1 MPGKKFDMMRFTG
14 NVFLIS
20 GGARGL
26 GEAQARRLVAEGA
39 QVVIGDVLLE
49 EGRALAGEL
58 GAACLFQPLDVTV
71 EEQWVSAVL
80 LAEGLGKLSG
90 LVNNAGV
97 YKPTSMVDTAAAEF
111 DRHTRVNQ
119 LGTFLGMRA
128 AVPAFERSGG
138 GVIVN
143 MSSTVALRSAPNAIA
158 YTASKW
164 AVRGM
169 TKAAALELAPK
180 NIRVNSVHPGPID
193 TDMLNVRSREENLR
207 RVQQVPMKRLGTK
220 EEIAGLVLFLLS
232 DESRYMTGSEVAM
245 DGGAA
250 L

>member
-1 MPGKKFDMMRFTG
+1 MTRELTRFTDR
-14 NVFLIS
+14 VFLIS

-26 GEAQARRLVAEGA
+26 GTAQARLLVAEGA
-39 QVVIGDVLLE
+39 KVVIADVLLE
-49 EGRALAGEL
+49 EGHALAQEL
-58 GAACLFQPLDVTV
+58 GDACIFQPLDVTS
-71 EEQWVSAVL
+71 EAQWDAAV
-80 LAEGLGKLSG
+80 AVARGMGKLHG

-97 YKPTSMVDTAAAEF
+97 YTPLPLIDTDTAQFE
-111 DRHTRVNQ
+111 RHMRVNQ

-128 AVPAFERSGG
+128 VIGAFEETGSGA
-138 GVIVN
+138 IVN
-143 MSSTVALRSAPNAIA
+143 MSSTVALRSAPNSIA

-169 TKAAALELAPK
+169 TKAAALELADR

-220 EEIAGLVLFLLS
+220 EEIAKLVLFLLS
-232 DESRYMTGSEVAM
+232 DDSLYMTGSEVAM

>member
-1 MPGKKFDMMRFTG
+1 MAGFSEQ
-14 NVFLIS
+14 VFLIS

-26 GEAQARRLVAEGA
+26 GEAQARLLVAAGA
-39 QVVIGDVLLE
+39 KVLICDVLVE
-49 EGRALAGEL
+49 TGQQLAAEL
-58 GAACLFQPLDVTV
+58 GTACLFQPLDVTS
-71 EEQWVSAVL
+71 ESQWSAAVSM
-80 LAEGLGKLSG
+80 AEGLGPLRG

-97 YKPTSMVDTAAAEF
+97 YTPMSLTETDTALFE
-111 DRHTRVNQ
+111 RHTRVNQ

-138 GVIVN
+138 GAIVN
-143 MSSTVALRSAPNAIA
+143 MSSTVALRSAPNSIA

-169 TKAAALELAPK
+169 TKAAALELADRH
-180 NIRVNSVHPGPID
+180 IRVNSVHPGPID
-193 TDMLNVRSREENLR
+193 TDMLSVRSREENLR

-220 EEIAGLVLFLLS
+220 EEIAKLVLFLLS
-232 DESRYMTGSEVAM
+232 DDSLYMTGSEVAM

>member
-1 MPGKKFDMMRFTG
+1 MDRFTDR
-14 NVFLIS
+14 VYLIS

-26 GEAQARRLVAEGA
+26 GEAQARGLVAEGGKI
-39 QVVIGDVLLE
+39 VIGDVLVE
-49 EGRALAGEL
+49 DGEKLAREL
-58 GAACLFQPLDVTV
+58 GAACTFQLLDVTS
-71 EEQWVSAVL
+71 EAQWADAVAK
-80 LAEGLGKLSG
+80 AETMGKMAG

-97 YKPTSMVDTAAAEF
+97 YTPVSIADTDTAQFE
-111 DRHTRVNQ
+111 RHTRVNQ

-128 AVPAFERSGG
+128 VVSAFERAGG
-138 GVIVN
+138 GSIVN

-158 YTASKW
+158 YTATKW

-169 TKAAALELAPK
+169 TKAAALELADK

>member
-1 MPGKKFDMMRFTG
+1 MNRFTDR
-14 NVFLIS
+14 VFLIS

-26 GEAQARRLVAEGA
+26 GEAQARALVAEGGK
-39 QVVIGDVLLE
+39 VVIGDLLVE
-49 EGRALAGEL
+49 DGEQLAREL
-58 GAACLFQPLDVTV
+58 GKACTFQYLDVTS
-71 EEQWVSAVL
+71 EAQWSEAVAM
-80 LAEGLGKLSG
+80 AEKIGKLHG

-97 YKPTSMVDTAAAEF
+97 YTPVPILETDTAQFE
-111 DRHTRVNQ
+111 RHTRVNQ

-128 AVPAFERSGG
+128 VVPALDRNGG
-138 GVIVN
+138 GAIVN

-158 YTASKW
+158 YTATKW

-169 TKAAALELAPK
+169 TKAAALELADK

-207 RVQQVPMKRLGTK
+207 RVQQVPLKRLGTK
-220 EEIAGLVLFLLS
+220 EEIARLVLFLLCDDS
-232 DESRYMTGSEVAM
+232 LYMTGSEVAM

>member
-1 MPGKKFDMMRFTG
+1 MRFL
-14 NVFLIS
+14 NKVFLIS

-39 QVVIGDVLLE
+39 RVVIGDVLQD
-49 EGRALAGEL
+49 EGEKLAREL
-58 GAACLFQPLDVTV
+58 GEACVFVHLDVTQ
-71 EEQWVSAVL
+71 EASWTAAV
-80 LAEGLGKLSG
+80 AAAQSLGSLSG

-97 YKPTSMVDTAAAEF
+97 YKPLPLLDTDAAEF
-111 DRHTRVNQ
+111 ERHTRVNQ
-119 LGTFLGMRA
+119 LGTFLGIRA
-128 AVPAFERSGG
+128 VTLALTQSGG
-138 GVIVN
+138 GAIVN

-169 TKAAALELAPK
+169 TKAAALELVDR

-193 TDMLNVRSREENLR
+193 TDMLKVRSHDDNVRRA
-207 RVQQVPMKRLGTK
+207 QQMPMKRLGTK

-232 DESRYMTGSEVAM
+232 DESRYMTGAEVAM
-245 DGGAA
+245 DGGGA

>member
-1 MPGKKFDMMRFTG
+1 MARF
-14 NVFLIS
+14 NDKVFLIS

-26 GEAQARRLVAEGA
+26 GAAQARALVGEGA
-39 QVVIGDVLLE
+39 QVVIGDVLAE
-49 EGRALAGEL
+49 EGALLAAEL
-58 GAACLFQPLDVTV
+58 GSACRFQNLDVSNESDWSKAV
-71 EEQWVSAVL
+71 EM
-80 LAEGLGKLSG
+80 AEGLGRLNG

-97 YKPTSMVDTAAAEF
+97 YTPASLLETDSALFE
-111 DRHTRVNQ
+111 RHTRINQ

-128 AVPAFERSGG
+128 VVPAFERTGSGA
-138 GVIVN
+138 IVN

-169 TKAAALELAPK
+169 TKSAALELAER

-193 TDMLNVRSREENLR
+193 TNMLDVRSREENLR
-207 RVQQVPMKRLGTK
+207 RVQQVPMKRLGTQ

>member
-1 MPGKKFDMMRFTG
+1 MARFSDR
-14 NVFLIS
+14 VFLIS

-26 GEAQARRLVAEGA
+26 GSAQARLLVAEGGK
-39 QVVIGDVLLE
+39 VVIGDVLVS
-49 EGRALAGEL
+49 EGERLAGEL
-58 GAACLFQPLDVTV
+58 GPACRFIALDVTS
-71 EEQWVSAVL
+71 ESQWQDAVA
-80 LAEGLGKLSG
+80 LAERLGRLHG

-97 YKPTSMVDTAAAEF
+97 YAPLPLLDTDTAQFE
-111 DRHTRVNQ
+111 RHMRINQ
-119 LGTFLGMRA
+119 LGTFLGMQA
-128 AVPAFERSGG
+128 VVPAFERSGG

-158 YTASKW
+158 YTATKW

-193 TDMLNVRSREENLR
+193 TNMLDVRSRAENLR
-207 RVQQVPMKRLGTK
+207 RVEQVPMKRLGTK

-232 DESRYMTGSEVAM
+232 DDSRYMTGAEVAM
-245 DGGAA
+245 DGGAS

>member
-1 MPGKKFDMMRFTG
+1 MARLSDR
-14 NVFLIS
+14 VFLIS

-26 GEAQARRLVAEGA
+26 GAAQARLLVTEGA
-39 QVVIGDVLLE
+39 KIVIGDVLLE
-49 EGRALAGEL
+49 AGRALAAEL
-58 GAACLFQPLDVTV
+58 GAACVFQPLDVTS
-71 EEQWVSAVL
+71 EAQWSDAVAV
-80 LAEGLGKLSG
+80 AESLGPLQG

-97 YKPTSMVDTAAAEF
+97 YQPVPLLDATGTEEF
-111 DRHTRVNQ
+111 ERHMRVNQ

-128 AVPAFERSGG
+128 AVPAFERTGT

-143 MSSTVALRSAPNAIA
+143 MSSTVALRSAPNSIA

-169 TKAAALELAPK
+169 TKAAALELAPM

-193 TDMLNVRSREENLR
+193 TDMLSVRSHEENLK
-207 RVQQVPMKRLGTK
+207 RVQQLPIKRLGTAR
-220 EEIAGLVLFLLS
+220 EIAGLVLFLLS
-232 DESRYMTGSEVAM
+232 DDSVYMTGSEVAM

>member
-1 MPGKKFDMMRFTG
+1 MMRFTG
-14 NVFLIS
+14 RVFLIS

-39 QVVIGDVLLE
+39 QVVIGDVRVE
-49 EGRALAGEL
+49 EGQKLATEL
-58 GAACLFQPLDVTV
+58 GAACTFQLLDVTS
-71 EEQWVSAVL
+71 EAQWRDAVA
-80 LAEGLGKLSG
+80 LAQGLGNLCG

-97 YKPTSMVDTAAAEF
+97 LEMLSMAETDSAVF
-111 DRHTRVNQ
+111 ERVARINQ
-119 LGTFLGMRA
+119 LGTFLGMQ
-128 AVPAFERSGG
+128 AVVEAFEKTGG
-138 GVIVN
+138 GAIVN
-143 MSSTVALRSAPNAIA
+143 ISSTAGLRASPNAIA

-169 TKAAALELAPK
+169 TKAAALELASK

-193 TDMLNVRSREENLR
+193 TEMLRVRGEEENLLR
-207 RVQQVPMKRLGTK
+207 AQRVPMKRFGTK

-245 DGGAA
+245 DGGIS

>member
-1 MPGKKFDMMRFTG
+1 MSRFTDR
-14 NVFLIS
+14 VFLIS

-26 GEAQARRLVAEGA
+26 GAAQARLLVAEGA
-39 QVVIGDVLLE
+39 RVVIADVLVP
-49 EGRALAGEL
+49 EGQALAAEL
-58 GAACLFQPLDVTV
+58 GAACVFQQLDVTS
-71 EEQWVSAVL
+71 EAQWREAIAM
-80 LAEGLGKLSG
+80 AEKLGALHG

-97 YKPTSMVDTAAAEF
+97 YKPVPLYDTDAAEF
-111 DRHTRVNQ
+111 ERHTRVNQ

-128 AVPAFERSGG
+128 AVPAFERTGG
-138 GVIVN
+138 GAIVN

-193 TDMLNVRSREENLR
+193 TDMINVRSREENLR
-207 RVQQVPMKRLGTK
+207 RVRQVPIQRLGTAR
-220 EEIAGLVLFLLS
+220 EVAGVMVFLLS
-232 DESRYMTGSEVAM
+232 DESAYMTGSEVAI

>member
-1 MPGKKFDMMRFTG
+1 MNRFNG
-14 NVFLIS
+14 QVFLIS

-26 GEAQARRLVAEGA
+26 GSAQARRLVAEGGK
-39 QVVIGDVLLE
+39 VVIGDVLVD
-49 EGRALAGEL
+49 EGHQLANEL
-58 GAACLFQPLDVTV
+58 GAACVFQPLDVTS
-71 EEQWVSAVL
+71 ESAWSDAVT
-80 LAEGLGKLSG
+80 AAQRLGKLHG

-97 YKPTSMVDTAAAEF
+97 YTPLPMLDTGAAEF
-111 DRHTRVNQ
+111 ERHTRINQ
-119 LGTFLGMRA
+119 LGTFLGMRSVIA
-128 AVPAFERSGG
+128 ALDQNGG
-138 GVIVN
+138 GAIVN
-143 MSSTVALRSAPNAIA
+143 MSSTVALRSASNAIA

-169 TKAAALELAPK
+169 TKAAALELAPT

-193 TDMLNVRSREENLR
+193 TNMLDVRSREENLR

>member
-1 MPGKKFDMMRFTG
+1 MARF
-14 NVFLIS
+14 NDRVFLIS

-26 GEAQARRLVAEGA
+26 GAAQARALVAEGA
-39 QVVIGDVLLE
+39 QVVIGDVLAE
-49 EGRALAGEL
+49 EGALLAAEL
-58 GAACLFQPLDVTV
+58 GLACRFQNLDVSNESDWSKAV
-71 EEQWVSAVL
+71 E
-80 LAEGLGKLSG
+80 LAEGLGRLNG

-97 YKPTSMVDTAAAEF
+97 YTPASLLETDSALFE
-111 DRHTRVNQ
+111 RHSRINQ

-128 AVPAFERSGG
+128 VIPAFERTGSGA
-138 GVIVN
+138 IVN

-169 TKAAALELAPK
+169 TKAAALELAER

-193 TDMLNVRSREENLR
+193 TNMLDVRSREENLR
-207 RVQQVPMKRLGTK
+207 RVQQVPMKRLGTQ

>member
-1 MPGKKFDMMRFTG
+1 MTRFTDR
-14 NVFLIS
+14 VFLIS

-26 GEAQARRLVAEGA
+26 GAAQARLLVAEGA
-39 QVVIGDVLLE
+39 RVVIADVLAP
-49 EGRALAGEL
+49 EGQALAAEL
-58 GAACLFQPLDVTV
+58 GAACVFQQLDVTS
-71 EEQWVSAVL
+71 EAQWREAVAM
-80 LAEGLGKLSG
+80 AETLGPLHG

-97 YKPTSMVDTAAAEF
+97 YKPVPLVDTDAAEF
-111 DRHTRVNQ
+111 ERHTRVNQ

-128 AVPAFERSGG
+128 AVPAFERTGSGA
-138 GVIVN
+138 IVN

-193 TDMLNVRSREENLR
+193 TDMINVRSREENLR
-207 RVQQVPMKRLGTK
+207 RVRQVPIQRLGTAR
-220 EEIAGLVLFLLS
+220 EVAGVVVFLLS
-232 DESRYMTGSEVAM
+232 DESVYMTGSELAI
-245 DGGAA
+245 DGGAS

>member
-1 MPGKKFDMMRFTG
+1 MMRFTG
-14 NVFLIS
+14 SVLLIS

-39 QVVIGDVLLE
+39 RVVIGDVLLE
-49 EGRALAGEL
+49 EGRALAREL
-58 GAACLFQPLDVTV
+58 GAACIFQPLDVTD
-71 EEQWVSAVL
+71 EAQWEAAVL
-80 LAEGLGKLSG
+80 VAEGIGKLNG

-97 YKPTSMVDTAAAEF
+97 YKPTPMIDTAAAEF
-111 DRHTRVNQ
+111 ERHTRVNQ

-128 AVPAFERSGG
+128 AIPALERTGG
-138 GVIVN
+138 GAIVN
-143 MSSTVALRSAPNAIA
+143 MSSTVSLRSAPNAIA

>member
-1 MPGKKFDMMRFTG
+1 MAGFVDR
-14 NVFLIS
+14 VFLIS

-26 GEAQARRLVAEGA
+26 GSAQARDLVAAGA
-39 QVVIGDVLLE
+39 QVVIADLLLDQ
-49 EGRALAGEL
+49 GHALAAEL
-58 GAACLFQPLDVTV
+58 GAACVFQPLDVTS
-71 EEQWVSAVL
+71 EAQWAQAVAV
-80 LAEGLGKLSG
+80 AEAIGPLRG

-97 YKPTSMVDTAAAEF
+97 YTPVPLLDTDTAQFE
-111 DRHTRVNQ
+111 RHTRVNQ

-128 AVPAFERSGG
+128 VVPAFERSGG
-138 GVIVN
+138 GAIVN
-143 MSSTVALRSAPNAIA
+143 MSSTVGLRSAPNAIG

-169 TKAAALELAPK
+169 TKAAALELAAR

-193 TDMLNVRSREENLR
+193 TDMLGVRSAEDNLR
-207 RVQQVPMKRLGTK
+207 RVRQVPMQRMGTK
-220 EEIAGLVLFLLS
+220 EEIAKLVLFLLS
-232 DESRYMTGSEVAM
+232 DDSLYMTGSELAI

>member
-1 MPGKKFDMMRFTG
+1 MARFSGK
-14 NVFLIS
+14 VYLIS

-26 GEAQARRLVAEGA
+26 GGAQARGLVAEGG
-39 QVVIGDVLLE
+39 QVVIGDVLIE
-49 EGRALAGEL
+49 QGRALAAEL
-58 GAACLFQPLDVTV
+58 GAACKFLPLDVTS
-71 EEQWVSAVL
+71 EAQWQEAVA
-80 LAEGLGKLSG
+80 LAEGMGALHG

-97 YKPTSMVDTAAAEF
+97 YTPVPLVDTDAAQFE
-111 DRHTRVNQ
+111 RHTRVNQ

-128 AVPAFERSGG
+128 VVPAFERTGSGA
-138 GVIVN
+138 IVN

-158 YTASKW
+158 YTATKW

-193 TDMLNVRSREENLR
+193 TNMLDVRSREENLR

-232 DESRYMTGSEVAM
+232 DASVYMTGSEVAM
-245 DGGAA
+245 DGGAS

>member
-1 MPGKKFDMMRFTG
+1 MARFTDR
-14 NVFLIS
+14 VYLIS

-26 GEAQARRLVAEGA
+26 GEAQARGLLAEGGK
-39 QVVIGDVLLE
+39 VVIGDVLVQDGE
-49 EGRALAGEL
+49 KLAREL
-58 GAACLFQPLDVTV
+58 GEACTFQHLDVTS
-71 EEQWVSAVL
+71 EAQWADAVAV
-80 LAEGLGKLSG
+80 AEKIGALHG

-97 YKPTSMVDTAAAEF
+97 YTPVSMLDTDTAQFE
-111 DRHTRVNQ
+111 RHTRVNQ

-128 AVPAFERSGG
+128 VVSAFERAGG
-138 GVIVN
+138 GAIVN

-158 YTASKW
+158 YTATKW

-169 TKAAALELAPK
+169 TKAAALELAEK

>member
-1 MPGKKFDMMRFTG
+1 MARFSDR
-14 NVFLIS
+14 VFLIS

-26 GEAQARRLVAEGA
+26 GSAQARLLVAEGGK
-39 QVVIGDVLLE
+39 VVIGDVLVE
-49 EGRALAGEL
+49 EGGRLAGEL
-58 GAACLFQPLDVTV
+58 GPACRFIALDVTS
-71 EEQWVSAVL
+71 ESQWHDAVA
-80 LAEGLGKLSG
+80 LAERLGRLHG

-97 YKPTSMVDTAAAEF
+97 YAPLPLLDTDTAQFE
-111 DRHTRVNQ
+111 RHMRINQ
-119 LGTFLGMRA
+119 LGTFLGMQA
-128 AVPAFERSGG
+128 VVPAFERGG
-138 GVIVN
+138 GGAIVN

-158 YTASKW
+158 YTATKW

-193 TDMLNVRSREENLR
+193 TNMLDVRSREENLR

-220 EEIAGLVLFLLS
+220 EEIAALVLFLLS
-232 DESRYMTGSEVAM
+232 DDSRYMTGSEVAM
-245 DGGAA
+245 DGGAS

>member
-1 MPGKKFDMMRFTG
+1 MSRLTG
-14 NVFLIS
+14 RVFLIS

-26 GEAQARRLVAEGA
+26 GAAQARAIVAEGGKA
-39 QVVIGDVLLE
+39 VIGDVLAQ
-49 EGRALAGEL
+49 EGKALAAEL
-58 GAACLFQPLDVTV
+58 GAACVFQPLDVTS
-71 EEQWVSAVL
+71 EAQWIEAV
-80 LAEGLGKLSG
+80 AVAQRLGKLHG

-97 YKPTSMVDTAAAEF
+97 YKPVPLTDPDGVQEWE
-111 DRHTRVNQ
+111 RHIRINQ
-119 LGTFLGMRA
+119 TGVFLGMRCV
-128 AVPAFERSGG
+128 VPAFERTGSGA
-138 GVIVN
+138 IVN

-193 TDMLNVRSREENLR
+193 TDMIAIRSREDNLK
-207 RVQQVPMKRLGTK
+207 RVQQVPIKRLGTAQ
-220 EEIAGLVLFLLS
+220 EIAGLVLFLLS
-232 DESRYMTGSEVAM
+232 DDSVYMTGSEVAM

>member
-1 MPGKKFDMMRFTG
+1 MNRFNG
-14 NVFLIS
+14 QVFLIS

-26 GEAQARRLVAEGA
+26 GSAQARRLVAEGGK
-39 QVVIGDVLLE
+39 VVIGDVLVD
-49 EGRALAGEL
+49 EGHQLANEL
-58 GAACLFQPLDVTV
+58 GAACVFQPLDVTS
-71 EEQWVSAVL
+71 ESAWSDAVT
-80 LAEGLGKLSG
+80 AAQRLGKLHG

-97 YKPTSMVDTAAAEF
+97 YTPLPMLDTGAAEF
-111 DRHTRVNQ
+111 ERHTRINQ
-119 LGTFLGMRA
+119 LGTFLGMRSVIA
-128 AVPAFERSGG
+128 ALDQNGG
-138 GVIVN
+138 GAIVN
-143 MSSTVALRSAPNAIA
+143 MSSTVALRSASNAIA

-193 TDMLNVRSREENLR
+193 TNMLDVRSREENLR